1 MSRNLPKGAPLP
13 KAPFAA
19 GVAIM
24 GGMFYAVLLDAKGR
38 QPDTLDTPAAEQ
50 GGANTLSVD
59 ADTSSSVPSSTV
71 TAKTKSKT
79 GALFLGGYEEVCA
92 PTAEA
97 CAPHRYTCMCMCT
110 ACTRHTP
117 CQVSAANVPS
127 YVLAST
133 NLDNEQK
140 LQARSGPPRVHC
152 CTSTAHT
159 PAALHPHLK
168 STCSV
173 HLYTA
178 DPPQVIYTA
187 DALHV
192 HDTCTAGALYV
203 HCMCTA

>member
-79 GALFLGGYEEVCA
+79 GARFLGGYEEVCA

-140 LQARSGPPRVHC
+140 LQARSGPPRVHVHC
-152 CTSTAHT
+152 PYTRCTAPPPHTA
-159 PAALHPHLK
+159 
-168 STCSV
+168 
-173 HLYTA
+173 
-178 DPPQVIYTA
+178 PQVIYTA